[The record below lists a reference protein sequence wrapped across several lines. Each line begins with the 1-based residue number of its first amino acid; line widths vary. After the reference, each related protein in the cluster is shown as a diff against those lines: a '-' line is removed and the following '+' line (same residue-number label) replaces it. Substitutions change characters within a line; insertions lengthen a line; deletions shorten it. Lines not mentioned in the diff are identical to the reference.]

1 MNKLLAIL
9 VILVV
14 LPVSAEAG
22 FQYLVFR
29 GGPGWASDVN
39 RVPNPNDAGS
49 VISFK
54 SEFDLN
60 IAYGRSF
67 TDWLR
72 TEVELGYVYMDFE
85 KMYLKNQGETVEL
98 EGDDTH
104 LRVLSNFYLDWN
116 TGAGLTPFIGGG
128 FGLAHANLDMKWEHQ
143 NGSTAETESSD
154 NTFIWQAVAGTGWS
168 IGSSWELE
176 LMYRFYASNDLTHDN
191 HENANYPEVEV
202 EGTKG
207 SFIELG
213 IRYLI
218 QGRSPQRQERS
229 YI

>member
-1 MNKLLAIL
+1 MKKLLVVLAT
-9 VILVV
+9 LVV

-22 FQYLVFR
+22 FQYLAFR
-29 GGPGWASDVN
+29 GGPGWASDVD
-39 RVPNPNDAGS
+39 RVPNTNGGS

-72 TEVELGYVYMDFE
+72 AELELGYVYMGFE

-98 EGDDTH
+98 EGSDTH
-104 LRVLSNFYLDWN
+104 LRGMVSVILDWN
-116 TGAGLTPFIGGG
+116 NCTGFTPFIGGG
-128 FGLAHANLDMKWEHQ
+128 IGLAHANLDMKWELQ
-143 NGSTAETESSD
+143 NQSAPAETESSD
-154 NTFIWQAVAGTGWS
+154 IAFIWQAVAGTSWH
-168 IGSSWELE
+168 IGSSLEME
-176 LMYRFYASNDLTHDN
+176 LMYRYYVSNDRTHDN
-191 HENANYPEVEV
+191 HENATYPEMEV
-202 EGTKG
+202 EGTKA

-218 QGRSPQRQERS
+218 
-229 YI
+229 

>member
-1 MNKLLAIL
+1 MNKLLVFLA
-9 VILVV
+9 ILVV
-14 LPVSAEAG
+14 LPVSVEAG
-22 FQYLVFR
+22 FQYLVLR
-29 GGPGWASDVN
+29 GGPGWASDVD
-39 RVPNPNDAGS
+39 RIPNPNGGS

-60 IAYGRSF
+60 FAYGYGL
-67 TDWLR
+67 TEWLR
-72 TEVELGYVYMDFE
+72 GEVELGYVYMDFE
-85 KMYLKNQGETVEL
+85 KMYLKNQDEDVEL

-104 LRVLSNFYLDWN
+104 LRILSNLYLDWYS
-116 TGAGLTPFIGGG
+116 GAGLTPFIGVGI
-128 FGLAHANLDMKWEHQ
+128 GLAHANLDMKWELQ

-154 NTFIWQAVAGTGWS
+154 NTFIWQAVAGTDWS

-176 LMYRFYASNDLTHDN
+176 LMYRYYASIDRTHDN

-213 IRYLI
+213 IMYLI
-218 QGRSPQRQERS
+218 QGRSPQRPERS